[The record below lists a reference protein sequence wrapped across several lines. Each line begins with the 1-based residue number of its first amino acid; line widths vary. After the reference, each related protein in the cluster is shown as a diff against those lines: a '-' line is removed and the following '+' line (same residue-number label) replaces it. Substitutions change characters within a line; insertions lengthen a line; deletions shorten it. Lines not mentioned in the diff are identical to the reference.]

1 VISEDV
7 LLFHHA
13 ISKLWTLVQV
23 FKMLLMFEVF
33 LKRSRY
39 KRISIRWS
47 VSRLTVHLVW
57 VTKYRYKVLTGDIQK
72 RCRELLI
79 QVCDAEDVRILSGV
93 VSKDH
98 IHIHVEYPPSVSIS
112 NLVKRMKGRASRL
125 LQKEFPVLSKRYWGK
140 HLWGIGYG
148 AWSTGNITEEIVQE
162 YLKRHKSSSNDTE
175 DFKLD

>member
-1 VISEDV
+1 MSDY
-7 LLFHHA
+7 
-13 ISKLWTLVQV
+13 
-23 FKMLLMFEVF
+23 
-33 LKRSRY
+33 RY
-39 KRISIRWS
+39 GGHT

-79 QVCDAEDVRILSGV
+79 QVCDTEDVRILSGV

-98 IHIHVEYPPSVSIS
+98 IHMHIEYPPSVSIS

-125 LQKEFPVLSKRYWGK
+125 LQKEYTELSKRYWGK

-148 AWSTGNITEEIVQE
+148 AWSTGNITEEIVQD

-175 DFKLD
+175 AFKVD

>member
-1 VISEDV
+1 MSDY
-7 LLFHHA
+7 
-13 ISKLWTLVQV
+13 
-23 FKMLLMFEVF
+23 
-33 LKRSRY
+33 RY
-39 KRISIRWS
+39 GGHT

-79 QVCDAEDVRILSGV
+79 QVCDTEDVRILSGV

-98 IHIHVEYPPSVSIS
+98 IHMHIEYPPSVSIS

-125 LQKEFPVLSKRYWGK
+125 LQKEYTELSKRYWGK

>member
-1 VISEDV
+1 MSDY
-7 LLFHHA
+7 
-13 ISKLWTLVQV
+13 
-23 FKMLLMFEVF
+23 
-33 LKRSRY
+33 RY
-39 KRISIRWS
+39 SGHT

-79 QVCDAEDVRILSGV
+79 QVCDTEDVRILSGV

-98 IHIHVEYPPSVSIS
+98 VHMHIEYPPSVSIS
-112 NLVKRMKGRASRL
+112 DLVKRMKGRASRL
-125 LQKEFPVLSKRYWGK
+125 LQKEYTELSKRYWGK

-162 YLKRHKSSSNDTE
+162 YLNRHKSSSNDTE

>member
-1 VISEDV
+1 MNEY
-7 LLFHHA
+7 
-13 ISKLWTLVQV
+13 
-23 FKMLLMFEVF
+23 
-33 LKRSRY
+33 RY
-39 KRISIRWS
+39 GGHT

-79 QVCDAEDVRILSGV
+79 QVCDTEDVRILSGV

-98 IHIHVEYPPSVSIS
+98 IHMHIEYPPSVSIS

-125 LQKEFPVLSKRYWGK
+125 LQKEYTELSKRYWGK

-175 DFKLD
+175 DFKVDYGL